1 MAYGQ
6 RDNMVEAAYDR
17 KATPH
22 YIALAKIK
30 VKPVGHFRKGHLTV
44 MRGSKHKM
52 APARALRLL
61 GRLKMEKSYGDE
73 VY

>member
-1 MAYGQ
+1 
-6 RDNMVEAAYDR
+6 MVDAAYDR
-17 KATPH
+17 KAAQH
-22 YIALAKIK
+22 YVALAKIK
-30 VKPVGHFRKGHLTV
+30 VKPIGHFRKGHFTV
-44 MRGSKHKM
+44 LRGSRHKT